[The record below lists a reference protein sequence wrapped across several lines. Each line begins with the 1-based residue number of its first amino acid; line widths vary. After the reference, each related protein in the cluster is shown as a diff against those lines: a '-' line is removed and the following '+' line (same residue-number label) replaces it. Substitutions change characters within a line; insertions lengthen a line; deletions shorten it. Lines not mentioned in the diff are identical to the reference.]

1 MKPIKYQERLGTIMI
16 QNALQSLAYDRAKT
30 QRTVTLIQREVLEDT
45 YDDVIFS
52 DEVKPVTE
60 DVIPEVDPDD
70 IDFQD
75 IVKSDFDDDDM
86 KDAALNDLAAM
97 IDNTPDDEDA
107 EIERILSS
115 DGDIDEDDILL
126 GDDDD
131 DDIDIDIDEL
141 DDDL

>member
-1 MKPIKYQERLGTIMI
+1 MI

-52 DEVKPVTE
+52 DDVKPVTE
-60 DVIPEVDPDD
+60 DVTPEVDPDD

-86 KDAALNDLAAM
+86 EDAALNDLATV
-97 IDNTPDDEDA
+97 IDNTPDTEDE
-107 EIERILSS
+107 EIERILDS

-131 DDIDIDIDEL
+131 DDIDIDLDEL

>member
-1 MKPIKYQERLGTIMI
+1 MI

-52 DEVKPVTE
+52 DDVKPVTE
-60 DVIPEVDPDD
+60 DATPEVDPDD

-75 IVKSDFDDDDM
+75 IVKSDFEDDDM
-86 KDAALNDLAAM
+86 EDAALNDLAAV
-97 IDNTPDDEDA
+97 IDNTPDTEDE
-107 EIERILSS
+107 EIERILDS

-131 DDIDIDIDEL
+131 DDIDIDLDEL

>member
-1 MKPIKYQERLGTIMI
+1 MI

>member
-1 MKPIKYQERLGTIMI
+1 MI

-60 DVIPEVDPDD
+60 DVTPEVDPDD

>member
-1 MKPIKYQERLGTIMI
+1 MI

-131 DDIDIDIDEL
+131 EDIDIDIDEL

>member
-1 MKPIKYQERLGTIMI
+1 MI

-60 DVIPEVDPDD
+60 DVTPEVDPDD

-131 DDIDIDIDEL
+131 EDIDIDIDEL